1 MTTALCET
9 KYDQELRE
17 ENETFDILTG
27 RIAICKDYGDKKN
40 KIAFGEYLL
49 YEGKIDAYELELAL
63 NFQKQRHLTIGVLA
77 VQENFLDDRQLCV
90 VLDYQRLRGKG
101 LFGEIAMELGFLS
114 KDDVDTL
121 LEMQDESHIR
131 ISEVLILLGA
141 VTREDMEK
149 ALKEFD
155 EER

>member
-1 MTTALCET
+1 MTTALRET
-9 KYDQELRE
+9 KYDTELRH
-17 ENETFDILTG
+17 ENDTFDILTG

-101 LFGEIAMELGFLS
+101 LFGEIAMELGFLG

-131 ISEVLILLGA
+131 IGEILILLGA
-141 VTREDMEK
+141 ITREDMEEV
-149 ALKEFD
+149 LNEFAV
-155 EER
+155 